1 MWLSGK
7 QPCDLYKND
16 NINSKMTGIITILI
30 NSFLEGGPNAGTIGN
45 ISYVGNTSYS
55 YEACT
60 SKTDACYTQGKMYSI
75 AITFIVFVVISIPIM
90 LCAIPCYFRQKGV
103 KVDEAL
109 IEMIEGREDP
119 NKKGYSHAL

>member
-1 MWLSGK
+1 
-7 QPCDLYKND
+7 
-16 NINSKMTGIITILI
+16 
-30 NSFLEGGPNAGTIGN
+30 
-45 ISYVGNTSYS
+45 
-55 YEACT
+55 
-60 SKTDACYTQGKMYSI
+60 MYSI